1 MTFKKLALSILALT
15 VMAAPAL
22 AQGRYG
28 DQAKENAARR
38 DERAAIRKMEEQ
50 YEKEVAEAKAAQ
62 AQAKA
67 APAPAEVAAA
77 PAAPPAE
84 PAAAPAPA
92 PAPAPAQ

>member
-1 MTFKKLALSILALT
+1 MTLKKLALSILAIT

-28 DQAKENAARR
+28 DQAKESAARR
-38 DERAAIRKMEEQ
+38 EERAAIRKMEEQ

-67 APAPAEVAAA
+67 APAAPEPAEVAAA
-77 PAAPPAE
+77 PAAPAE
-84 PAAAPAPA
+84 PAAT